1 MTENSIDSSPTG
13 AILLLTSCYPKWP
26 GEPSGIFLHHLA
38 KELIA
43 SGWRVLVLAPNFP
56 GGRKREELE
65 GVSVCRFNYFIPR
78 LQRLCYGSGILPNLR
93 KSPWLWGQVPFLL
106 AAMFCCAVWLV
117 RREKIWAMNAHWIL
131 PQGLVAAF
139 LRVFCRSPLVL
150 SVHGGD
156 LFAFR
161 GAASLLL
168 KRLVLKQAD
177 CCTANSRY
185 TRQVLQ
191 ELGCEAPVSLVPMGV
206 DLEDFRPDRFDAK
219 LRTRLAIRGQM
230 ILFVGRLVEKK
241 GARHLLEAMP
251 EVLRRFP
258 QAVLVVVGD
267 GALRESLQLLARSMA
282 IMDSVRFMGTISHS
296 ELPQFY
302 ATTDLFVGPS
312 VVDADGDTEGLG
324 VVFLE
329 AAASEVPIIGTTA
342 GGIPDILIHEV
353 TGLMVPP
360 GDSHRLAQAMTRLL
374 QDADLRRRLAFQA
387 RAHVVKRF
395 SWENVAVEFGRVFE
409 STRCQSERLE

>member
-1 MTENSIDSSPTG
+1 M
-13 AILLLTSCYPKWP
+13 
-26 GEPSGIFLHHLA
+26 
-38 KELIA
+38 A
-43 SGWRVLVLAPNFP
+43 SGRRVLVLAPNFP

-65 GVSVCRFNYFIPR
+65 GVAVCRFNYFIPR

-106 AAMFCCAVWLV
+106 AAMFCGVVRLV
-117 RREKIWAMNAHWIL
+117 RQEKIWVINAHWLL
-131 PQGLVAAF
+131 PQGLVAA
-139 LRVFCRSPLVL
+139 LIRVFVRSPLVL

-161 GAASLLL
+161 GATGLLL
-168 KRLVLKQAD
+168 KRLALKQAD

-191 ELGCEAPVSLVPMGV
+191 QLGCKVPVSIVPMGV
-206 DLEDFRPDRFDAK
+206 DLDDFRPGQFNVGLK
-219 LRTRLAIRGQM
+219 SRLAIQGQM

-251 EVLRRFP
+251 EVLKRFP

-267 GALRESLQLLARSMA
+267 GALRQSLQGLARSMA
-282 IMDSVRFMGTISHS
+282 ILDSVRFMGAVPHS

-342 GGIPDILIHEV
+342 GGISDILIDEV
-353 TGLMVPP
+353 TGLTVRP
-360 GDSHRLAQAMTRLL
+360 GDSHQLAQAMTRLL
-374 QDADLRRRLAFQA
+374 QDADLGRRLARQA

-395 SWENVAVEFGRVFE
+395 SWVNVAEEFGRVFE
-409 STRCQSERLE
+409 SASGQSERLR